1 MKKSEIIFLIFSLL
15 MAAIVGGLLGD
26 IIGEFLPDG
35 AAKTLFQKHLP
46 IGFDPPFTL
55 DLFAIKL
62 TLGLMVKANFMS
74 VLFMVMVVIYFRWW
88 YI

>member
-1 MKKSEIIFLIFSLL
+1 LKKSEIVFLIVSLI

-26 IIGEFLPDG
+26 IIGGFLPDG

-46 IGFDPPFTL
+46 LGFTPFSL
-55 DLFAIKL
+55 DLFSISF
-62 TLGLMVKANFMS
+62 TLGLMFKVNFVS